1 MFVISDSH
9 YLTWEM
15 FFYGIL
21 LPFFSAMVFTAIVH
35 PFMVKIAKER
45 DLVDN
50 PDARKLQKKPV
61 PVLGGIAVFWGIVV
75 GAGFTSLFFHSNAL
89 FTCIVAMTVMLF
101 IGSGDDMVGMSPI
114 VRLFLEVLVIAF
126 IVKMDGTN
134 LNDFHGLFGIEKL
147 PVYLSLPLTAI
158 AGCGIINSINMIDG
172 VDGLSS
178 GLCVMA
184 CLVFGIFFTL
194 AFDGTMSVMCCLAAG
209 ALIPFFVH
217 NVFGKKSKMFIGD
230 GGSTMMGML
239 MVIFCL
245 HIIDND
251 SLVAASFT
259 NMGVVAFC
267 LSVLSVPVF
276 DTLRVMMG
284 RIAKGISPFKADKS
298 HLHHLFIEIGFS
310 HFGTSVAVIS
320 LDFINILIWM
330 YVYYELGWGPT
341 RQFAMVVLIG
351 IFNTYGIYYIVR
363 RLNHNHFAYRF
374 LKRLAKASHQETW
387 GWWLWIRNYV
397 DKW

>member
-1 MFVISDSH
+1 
-9 YLTWEM
+9 
-15 FFYGIL
+15 
-21 LPFFSAMVFTAIVH
+21 
-35 PFMVKIAKER
+35 
-45 DLVDN
+45 
-50 PDARKLQKKPV
+50 
-61 PVLGGIAVFWGIVV
+61 
-75 GAGFTSLFFHSNAL
+75 
-89 FTCIVAMTVMLF
+89 
-101 IGSGDDMVGMSPI
+101 
-114 VRLFLEVLVIAF
+114 
-126 IVKMDGTN
+126 
-134 LNDFHGLFGIEKL
+134 
-147 PVYLSLPLTAI
+147 
-158 AGCGIINSINMIDG
+158 MIDG

-178 GLCVMA
+178 GFCVMA

-194 AFDGTMSVMCCLAAG
+194 AFDGTMSVMCCLSAG

-251 SLVAASFT
+251 SMVAESFT

-267 LSVLSVPVF
+267 VSVLSVPVF

-310 HFGTSVAVIS
+310 HIGTSVAVIT
-320 LDFINILIWM
+320 LDFINILIWVYIY
-330 YVYYELGWGPT
+330 YVLEWGPT
-341 RQFAMVVLIG
+341 RQFITVVLVG

-363 RLNHNHFAYRF
+363 RLNHDNLAYRC
-374 LKRLAKASHQETW
+374 LVKIAKVSHQETW

>member
-1 MFVISDSH
+1 MIVFSSQH
-9 YLTWEM
+9 YITWEM
-15 FFYGIL
+15 FQNGIL
-21 LPFFSAMVFTAIVH
+21 LPFFCAMLMTIFVH
-35 PFMVKIAKER
+35 PSIVKIAKTR

-50 PDARKLQKKPV
+50 PDARKLQKHPI

-75 GAGFTSLFFHSNAL
+75 GAGVTSLFYNSFAL
-89 FTCIVAMTVMLF
+89 FTCIVAMTVTLF
-101 IGSGDDMVGMSPI
+101 VGTADDMIEIKPAMRI
-114 VRLFLEVLVIAF
+114 FLELCIIAF
-126 IVKMDGTN
+126 IIKMDQTN
-134 LNDFHGLFGIEKL
+134 MNDFHGLFGIGKL
-147 PVYLSLPLTAI
+147 PVYLSLPLSAV
-158 AGCGIINSINMIDG
+158 AGCGIINAINMIDG

-178 GLCVMA
+178 GMCVMA

-194 AFDGTMSVMCCLAAG
+194 AHDGTMAVMCALAAG

-217 NVFGKKSKMFIGD
+217 NVFGIKSKMFIGD

-251 SLVAASFT
+251 SKVANSFT

-284 RIAKGISPFKADKS
+284 RIMKGKSPFKPDKS

-310 HFGTSVAVIS
+310 HIGAAVSVIT
-320 LDFINILIWM
+320 LDFLNVLAWLF
-330 YVYYELGWGPT
+330 VYYGLEYGPT
-341 RQFAMVVLIG
+341 VQFIVVVLVG
-351 IFNTYGIYYIVR
+351 LFNTCGFYLIVR
-363 RLNHNHFAYRF
+363 RMNHEHLPYRI
-374 LKRLAKASHQETW
+374 LKKIAKWSHQETW
-387 GWWLWIRNYV
+387 KWWLFVRSIV
-397 DKW
+397 DRV

>member
-1 MFVISDSH
+1 MFIISNNH

-15 FFYGIL
+15 FFSGIL
-21 LPFFSAMVFTAIVH
+21 LPFLSAMVFTAIVH
-35 PFMVKIAKER
+35 PFIVKIAKER

-50 PDARKLQKKPV
+50 PDARKLQKRPV

-89 FTCIVAMTVMLF
+89 FTCIVAMTFMLF
-101 IGSGDDMVGMSPI
+101 VGSGDDMVGLSPI
-114 VRLFLEVLVIAF
+114 VRLILEILVIAF

-134 LNDFHGLFGIEKL
+134 MNHFHGLFGIGYL
-147 PVYLSLPLTAI
+147 PVYISLPLSAI

-178 GLCVMA
+178 GFCVMA
-184 CLVFGIFFTL
+184 CLVFGTFFML

-209 ALIPFFVH
+209 ALIPFFIH
-217 NVFGKKSKMFIGD
+217 NVFGKTSKMFIGD

-251 SLVAASFT
+251 STVADSFT

-267 LSVLSVPVF
+267 LSVLSVPIF
-276 DTLRVMMG
+276 DTLRVMIG
-284 RIAKGISPFKADKS
+284 RISRGISPFKADKS
-298 HLHHLFIEIGFS
+298 HLHHLFIEMGFS
-310 HFGTSVAVIS
+310 HIGTSVSVIT
-320 LDFINILIWM
+320 LDFINIMIWVF
-330 YVYYELGWGPT
+330 VYYVLEWGPT
-341 RQFAMVVLIG
+341 KQFLIVVLVGLI
-351 IFNTYGIYYIVR
+351 NTCGFYYIVR
-363 RLNHNHFAYRF
+363 RLNHNHIFYRG
-374 LKRLAKASHQETW
+374 LEKIAKFSHQETW
-387 GWWLWIRNYV
+387 NWWLNVRKYV
-397 DKW
+397 DRW

>member
-1 MFVISDSH
+1 MFIISNNH

-15 FFYGIL
+15 FFFGIL
-21 LPFFSAMVFTAIVH
+21 LPFLSAMVFTAIVH
-35 PFMVKIAKER
+35 PFVVKIAKER

-50 PDARKLQKKPV
+50 PGARKLQKNPV

-89 FTCIVAMTVMLF
+89 FACIVAMTFMLF
-101 IGSGDDMVGMSPI
+101 VGSGDDMVGLSPF
-114 VRLFLEVLVIAF
+114 VRLLLEVLVIAF

-134 LNDFHGLFGIEKL
+134 MNHFHGLFGIGYL
-147 PVYLSLPLTAI
+147 PVYISLPLSAI

-178 GLCVMA
+178 GFCVMA
-184 CLVFGIFFTL
+184 CLVFGTFFML

-251 SLVAASFT
+251 SKVAESFT

-267 LSVLSVPVF
+267 LSVLSVPIF
-276 DTLRVMMG
+276 DTLRVMIG
-284 RIAKGISPFKADKS
+284 RISRGISPFKADKS
-298 HLHHLFIEIGFS
+298 HLHHLFIEMGFS
-310 HFGTSVAVIS
+310 HIGTSVAVIT
-320 LDFINILIWM
+320 LDFINIMIWVF
-330 YVYYELGWGPT
+330 VYYVLEWGPT
-341 RQFAMVVLIG
+341 KQFAIVVLVG
-351 IFNTYGIYYIVR
+351 LVNTCGFYYIVR
-363 RLNHNHFAYRF
+363 RLNHDHIFYRGLEKIARF
-374 LKRLAKASHQETW
+374 SHQETW
-387 GWWLWIRNYV
+387 NWWLFVRKYV

>member
-1 MFVISDSH
+1 
-9 YLTWEM
+9 
-15 FFYGIL
+15 
-21 LPFFSAMVFTAIVH
+21 
-35 PFMVKIAKER
+35 
-45 DLVDN
+45 
-50 PDARKLQKKPV
+50 
-61 PVLGGIAVFWGIVV
+61 
-75 GAGFTSLFFHSNAL
+75 
-89 FTCIVAMTVMLF
+89 
-101 IGSGDDMVGMSPI
+101 
-114 VRLFLEVLVIAF
+114 
-126 IVKMDGTN
+126 
-134 LNDFHGLFGIEKL
+134 
-147 PVYLSLPLTAI
+147 
-158 AGCGIINSINMIDG
+158 
-172 VDGLSS
+172 
-178 GLCVMA
+178 
-184 CLVFGIFFTL
+184 
-194 AFDGTMSVMCCLAAG
+194 LAAG

-310 HFGTSVAVIS
+310 HIGTSVAVIT
-320 LDFINILIWM
+320 LDFINILMWV
-330 YVYYELGWGPT
+330 YVYYVLEWGPT
-341 RQFAMVVLIG
+341 RQFITVVLVG
-351 IFNTYGIYYIVR
+351 IFNTCGIYYIVR
-363 RLNHNHFAYRF
+363 RLNHDNLVYRC
-374 LKRLAKASHQETW
+374 LVKIAKVSHQETW

>member
-1 MFVISDSH
+1 MFIISNNH

-15 FFYGIL
+15 VISGII
-21 LPFFSAMVFTAIVH
+21 LPFLSAMVLTFIVH
-35 PFMVKIAKER
+35 PFIVKIAKER
-45 DLVDN
+45 ELVDN

-75 GAGFTSLFFHSNAL
+75 GAGVTSIFFHSNAL

-101 IGSGDDMVGMSPI
+101 IGSGDDLVGLSPI

-134 LNDFHGLFGIEKL
+134 MNDFHGLFGIGKL
-147 PVYLSLPLTAI
+147 PVYYSLPLTAI
-158 AGCGIINSINMIDG
+158 AGCGIINAINMIDG

-178 GLCVMA
+178 GFCVMA
-184 CLVFGIFFTL
+184 CLVFGVFFTL
-194 AFDGTMSVMCCLAAG
+194 AIDGTMSVMCCLSAG
-209 ALIPFFVH
+209 ALIPFFIH
-217 NVFGKKSKMFIGD
+217 NVFGKTSKMFIGD

-251 SLVAASFT
+251 SKMAESFT
-259 NMGVVAFC
+259 NMGVIAFC

-276 DTLRVMMG
+276 DTLRVMIG

-298 HLHHLFIEIGFS
+298 HLHHLFIEMGFS
-310 HFGTSVAVIS
+310 HIGTSVTVIT

-330 YVYYELGWGPT
+330 FVYYGLEWGPT
-341 RQFAMVVLIG
+341 KQFAVVVIVGLI
-351 IFNTYGIYYIVR
+351 NTCGIYYIVR
-363 RLNHNHFAYRF
+363 RLNHNNIFYRG
-374 LKRLAKASHQETW
+374 LEKVAKFSHQETW
-387 GWWLWIRNYV
+387 PWWLAVRRLI